1 MRSTVFLPIL
11 LVIIFMGACT
21 SETKNVAEEETLETE
36 VKSECEGCPEALE
49 IIIPDELE
57 KNDEAKLFI
66 KDAEV
71 LFNKWSE
78 KAYLFAKEVEEAKAD
93 TLNDSDMD
101 GIRKGTN
108 TFKLMAFIGEF
119 MQEGMVMS
127 NRMDK
132 LKGTMS
138 EEENE
143 AFDKVWEQM
152 DDQMEGI
159 EKSFQDLGMDVELN
173 SKDIANGTLGQ

>member
-1 MRSTVFLPIL
+1 MRSTLFLPIL
-11 LVIIFMGACT
+11 LVIVMGACT
-21 SETKNVAEEETLETE
+21 SETKNVAEETVESE
-36 VKSECEGCPEALE
+36 VKSECEGCPEDLV
-49 IIIPDELE
+49 IVIPDELK

-66 KDAEV
+66 KDAEG
-71 LFNKWSE
+71 LFNKWSQ
-78 KAYLFAKEVEEAKAD
+78 KAYLFAKEVEEEKAD
-93 TLNDSDMD
+93 TLNDSEN
-101 GIRKGTN
+101 GLRKGTN

-132 LKGTMS
+132 LKETMS
-138 EEENE
+138 DEENE

-159 EKSFQDLGMDVELN
+159 EKSFQDLGMDVKLS
-173 SKDIANGTLGQ
+173 SKDIANGTFGQ